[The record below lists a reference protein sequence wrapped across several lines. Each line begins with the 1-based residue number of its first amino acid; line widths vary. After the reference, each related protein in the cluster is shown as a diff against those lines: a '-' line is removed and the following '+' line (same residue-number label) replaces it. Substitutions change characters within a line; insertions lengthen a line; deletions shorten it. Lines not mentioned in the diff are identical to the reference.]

1 MIRKSLL
8 IVALAG
14 GVLAL
19 PSGCTPGG
27 KSGIAQ
33 GPRISTKTHLASARM
48 LEATGNY
55 AGATKQYE
63 HVIENDPDMALAY
76 HRLAVLY
83 VKLGYLDKAQ
93 DTLQRAIEKG
103 ADEASLRNNLGFT
116 LMRMNRLDDAEQM
129 LDAAL
134 AISPNFHRARMN
146 LAICHA
152 KAGRT
157 DQALVNF
164 VQVVPEDQAF
174 YNIGVI
180 RMQERDYVASA
191 WAFNE
196 ALAMNPRLPGVQEK
210 ATQAVALARH
220 APHHPADEE
229 ILAALSNP
237 QTGGTPAPNMPTE
250 PFPVRTAQA
259 QPTPQPTTPTYEPMQ
274 PAAPKIVNSRPPRTR
289 PTESFAANNPTTDS
303 NTGFNTNQPSSATTP
318 NALPS
323 MTPVANS
330 ASTNNQ
336 MGPPRNIV
344 NSRPPRT
351 ATAMTP
357 MQPSTNTSTERS
369 VILPLKTIAPMQPS
383 NATTNTFANDNDDW
397 DGDDDS
403 NDEWSDDW
411 DDSDWSDTSD
421 GNDDGTS
428 ATPMMPMQPATDPS
442 FERVPTTEP
451 EVQDIAYDA
460 SFEADQKMA
469 ETTWQKWFTPTDA
482 KGSSDATPMVE
493 VSAPRKAKPTSTTKS
508 FAPTN
513 KSTQS
518 MQSTSDKSSTYS
530 KQTPQS
536 MTTTS
541 TNIKRA
547 TPTTTSTNKK
557 GSSTTATFRW
567 NESNATMKPTT
578 ESSSATT
585 TSASKAS
592 TSTSTMTPMQM
603 APADSNNNRTPSKT
617 PFSRKRADKAVIKPI
632 DNDEMKP
639 MQPASDDDGSG
650 SSNQPKSSNSNASN
664 GRTLQMTPMK

>member
-157 DQALVNF
+157 DQALMNF

-237 QTGGTPAPNMPTE
+237 QTGGTPTPNMPTE
-250 PFPVRTAQA
+250 PLPVRTAQA
-259 QPTPQPTTPTYEPMQ
+259 QPTPQPTAPTYEPMQ

-289 PTESFAANNPTTDS
+289 PTESFAANNTTTES
-303 NTGFNTNQPSSATTP
+303 NTAFDTNQPSFATSS
-318 NALPS
+318 NELPS

-330 ASTNNQ
+330 AATNNQ

-344 NSRPPRT
+344 DSRPPRT

-357 MQPSTNTSTERS
+357 MQPSTNASAEQG
-369 VILPLKTIAPMQPS
+369 VILPLKTIAPMQAS
-383 NATTNTFANDNDDW
+383 NATSNTFANDHDDW
-397 DGDDDS
+397 DSDDNS
-403 NDEWSDDW
+403 SDEWSDDW
-411 DDSDWSDTSD
+411 DDSDWNDASDD
-421 GNDDGTS
+421 NDDGTS

-451 EVQDIAYDA
+451 EVQDIAYDP
-460 SFEADQKMA
+460 SFEADQRMA
-469 ETTWQKWFTPTDA
+469 ETTWQKWFTPADA
-482 KGSSDATPMVE
+482 KQNSDATPMVE
-493 VSAPRKAKPTSTTKS
+493 VSAPRKAKPASAKKSNTPSFKPTQPMKATSS
-508 FAPTN
+508 
-513 KSTQS
+513 
-518 MQSTSDKSSTYS
+518 KSSNSS
-530 KQTPQS
+530 KPQPMS
-536 MTTTS
+536 
-541 TNIKRA
+541 A
-547 TPTTTSTNKK
+547 TPTSMKPTAATSSSTSKK
-557 GSSTTATFRW
+557 HSTTTATFRW
-567 NESNATMKPTT
+567 NESNATMTQ
-578 ESSSATT
+578 TT
-585 TSASKAS
+585 TSSSKTTPSPSTTS

-603 APADSNNNRTPSKT
+603 APAADSNNRQPSKT
-617 PFSRKRADKAVIKPI
+617 PFPQKRTDKAVIKPI
-632 DNDEMKP
+632 DSDEMQP
-639 MQPASDDDGSG
+639 MQPASDNGATG
-650 SSNQPKSSNSNASN
+650 SSAQPNGSNSSASG